1 MNEQLQ
7 ALVDSV
13 FSQPTVDRLDTLLA
27 ELSAKPRDSAAAG
40 LIDDLLDYRVVLT
53 ASLATAA

>member
-13 FSQPTVDRLDTLLA
+13 FSQPTVDRLDALLA
-27 ELSAKPRDSAAAG
+27 ELSAKPRDGAAAD